1 MPAKSSR
8 QRKAAGVALAAKR
21 GKIPLSK
28 LKGPAKAMAKMSEQ
42 DLRDFA
48 SKHKSK
54 RRKKR

>member
-1 MPAKSSR
+1 MPAKSSK

-21 GKIPLSK
+21 GKIPMSK

-48 SKHKSK
+48 KKTKHK
-54 RRKKR
+54 KKGK